1 MNLFFFYIFIEIF
14 ELKKLI
20 YFLIIF
26 FLLSCKNTK
35 QNLQAEHYYKNAK
48 LNSKEG
54 NSEVAFNFF
63 LKAKKEYLLTNDSL
77 GIGKS
82 LVNMAIIQCDK
93 SDFFGSIETSIEAL
107 PFLKKKDS
115 LTKIVLA
122 SNYNCMAIS
131 SSDLKNYDNATK
143 YYLKALEITD
153 NQENKAVYYNN
164 LGDNFLRQKNIEKA
178 IEYFSKA
185 LENKDSINFARSI
198 NNLAHA
204 KSLKNHN
211 YNPLS
216 DFHKSL
222 IIREKINDSL
232 SLNSSYATLSDYY
245 FSKNNDS
252 AFFYAKKMY
261 STASKIKSPD
271 DELNALK
278 KLIILDPKNYKEYF
292 ESFQSINDSL
302 QSLRNKAKNQF
313 ALVRYDAEK
322 EKVENAKNKI
332 KILNR
337 NIALSLSLLVII
349 IGILLF
355 RKRKNRLEKEKEI
368 LKQEKE
374 IEVKNTQI
382 KYSKK
387 IHDVVAN
394 GLYQTMVEVEN
405 QEELDKEKLLDKL
418 EKMYEES
425 RDIAHED
432 LNEQIEKEF
441 SVKLF
446 EMISS
451 YSSPQQKVLVIGNE
465 QNIWQ
470 NVSQNI
476 QSEIFYALRELMINM
491 KKHSQATLVSVKF
504 EKIEN
509 ILKIKYTDNGLGMG
523 NIENKKLSG
532 IKNTENR
539 IENIG
544 GDINFEKNLQ
554 KGLQVNISISIH

>member
-1 MNLFFFYIFIEIF
+1 M
-14 ELKKLI
+14 KKLI
-20 YFLIIF
+20 PLLFLTIIF
-26 FLLSCKNTK
+26 SCTKNTVEADSANNK
-35 QNLQAEHYYKNAK
+35 TYLKATDFRDTGEKDSAYIYYALAK
-48 LNSKEG
+48 DE
-54 NSEVAFNFF
+54 F
-63 LKAKKEYLLTNDSL
+63 LKINDSL
-77 GIGKS
+77 FMAKCLI
-82 LVNMAIIQCDK
+82 NMAIIQTDQG
-93 SDFFGSIETSIEAL
+93 DHFGGIETSLEAEKM
-107 PFLKKKDS
+107 LKKNDS
-115 LTKIVLA
+115 ITRQLKS
-122 SNYNCMAIS
+122 SNYNNLALAS
-131 SSDLKNYDNATK
+131 AKQENYKNAEK
-143 YYLKALEITD
+143 YYDLALQNSSEPESQYI
-153 NQENKAVYYNN
+153 YYNN
-164 LGDNFLRQKNIEKA
+164 IANNYLDLKDFGKAKEFYKKALKTEDSIAYARTLNNLGRCLFAENKNINVLN
-178 IEYFSKA
+178 YF
-185 LENKDSINFARSI
+185 LQ
-198 NNLAHA
+198 
-204 KSLKNHN
+204 SLK
-211 YNPLS
+211 
-216 DFHKSL
+216 
-222 IIREKINDSL
+222 IRESKQDYWG
-232 SLNSSYATLSDYY
+232 LNSSYATLADYY
-245 FSKNNDS
+245 KEKEPQK
-252 AFFYAKKMY
+252 ALFYAGKMY
-261 STASKIKSPD
+261 NIAQKIESPD
-271 DELNALK
+271 DRLEALE
-278 KLIILDPKNYKEYF
+278 KLITLEKSDHSKKYFSEY
-292 ESFQSINDSL
+292 QKLNDSL
-302 QSLRNKAKNQF
+302 QTARAKARNQF
-313 ALVRYDAEK
+313 ALIRYETEKAKTENIEK
-322 EKVENAKNKI
+322 ENYIFRQRVS
-332 KILNR
+332 
-337 NIALSLSLLVII
+337 IAFLVTGLLV
-349 IGILLF
+349 GLF
-355 RKRKNRLEKEKEI
+355 WYLRRKKRLE
-368 LKQEKE
+368 QEKE

-465 QNIWQ
+465 QTIWQ

-523 NIENKKLSG
+523 NAENKKLSG

-554 KGLQVNISISIH
+554 KGLQVNISIPIH

>member
-1 MNLFFFYIFIEIF
+1 M
-14 ELKKLI
+14 KKLI
-20 YFLIIF
+20 PLLFLTIIF
-26 FLLSCKNTK
+26 SCIKNTVESDS
-35 QNLQAEHYYKNAK
+35 AKNK
-48 LNSKEG
+48 TY
-54 NSEVAFNFF
+54 
-63 LKAKKEYLLTNDSL
+63 LKATDLRDAGEKDSAYIYYALAKDDFLNKNDS
-77 GIGKS
+77 IFVAKC
-82 LVNMAIIQCDK
+82 LVNMAIIQTEKGDN
-93 SDFFGSIETSIEAL
+93 FGGIETSLEAEKY
-107 PFLKKKDS
+107 LKKNDEITREIKS
-115 LTKIVLA
+115 
-122 SNYNCMAIS
+122 SNYNNLALAHVELKDYKKSEKYYFLALNQSNNSLSKLIFYNNIANNFL
-131 SSDLKNYDNATK
+131 DQKNYQSAKT
-143 YYLKALEITD
+143 YYKKALKTQD
-153 NQENKAVYYNN
+153 SLSYARALNN
-164 LGDNFLRQKNIEKA
+164 WGRCL
-178 IEYFSKA
+178 Y
-185 LENKDSINFARSI
+185 LENKNTKVLPYFQKALLIRTI
-198 NNLAHA
+198 
-204 KSLKNHN
+204 LKD
-211 YNPLS
+211 YWG
-216 DFHKSL
+216 
-222 IIREKINDSL
+222 
-232 SLNSSYATLSDYY
+232 LNSSYGTLADYY
-245 FSKNNDS
+245 KEINPLKSI
-252 AFFYAKKMY
+252 FYAKKMY
-261 STASKIKSPD
+261 EVALKIENPD
-271 DELNALK
+271 DRLEALE
-278 KLIILDPKNYKEYF
+278 KLIALEKSENSKKYFFEY
-292 ESFQSINDSL
+292 QKLNDSL
-302 QSLRNKAKNQF
+302 QTARAKARNQF
-313 ALVRYDAEK
+313 ALIRYETEKAKTENIEK
-322 EKVENAKNKI
+322 ENHIFRQKVA
-332 KILNR
+332 
-337 NIALSLSLLVII
+337 IAFLVTGLLV
-349 IGILLF
+349 GLF
-355 RKRKNRLEKEKEI
+355 WYLRRKKRLE
-368 LKQEKE
+368 QEKE

-432 LNEQIEKEF
+432 LNEQLEKEF

-523 NIENKKLSG
+523 NVGNKKLSG

-554 KGLQVNISISIH
+554 KGLQVNISIPIH

>member
-1 MNLFFFYIFIEIF
+1 MKRLLFFLAII
-14 ELKKLI
+14 LLI
-20 YFLIIF
+20 T
-26 FLLSCKNTK
+26 CKEKNE
-35 QNLQAEHYYKNAK
+35 NLQADLFYKNAK
-48 LNSKEG
+48 SALQNG
-54 NSEVAFNFF
+54 NSDAAFDFF
-63 LKAKKEYLLTNDSL
+63 LKAKNEYQITKDSL

-93 SDFFGSIETSIEAL
+93 SDYFGSLETSIEAL
-107 PFLKKKDS
+107 SFLKKKDS
-115 LTKIVLA
+115 ITKIVLA

-131 SSDLKNYDNATK
+131 SSDLKNYQDATK
-143 YYLKALEITD
+143 YYQKALELTD
-153 NQENKAVYYNN
+153 NQENQSVYYNN
-164 LGDNFLRQKNIEKA
+164 LGDNYLRQKNIKKA
-178 IEYFSKA
+178 IENFSKS
-185 LENKDSINFARSI
+185 LENSDSITYARTI
-198 NNLAHA
+198 NNLALA
-204 KSLKNHN
+204 KSIKNPN
-211 YNPLS
+211 FNPLP
-216 DFHKSL
+216 DFYQALK
-222 IIREKINDSL
+222 IREKINDPL

-245 FSKNNDS
+245 ISKNNDS
-252 AFFYAKKMY
+252 AIFYAKKMHE
-261 STASKIKSPD
+261 TASRIESPD
-271 DELNALK
+271 DQLNALK
-278 KLIILDPKNYKEYF
+278 KLIKLEPENSIKYF
-292 ESFQSINDSL
+292 EAYQRINDSL
-302 QSLRNKAKNQF
+302 QNIRNKAKNQF
-313 ALVRYDAEK
+313 ALIRYETEK
-322 EKVENAKNKI
+322 AKTENIQKENHIFRQKVA
-332 KILNR
+332 
-337 NIALSLSLLVII
+337 IAFLVTGLLV
-349 IGILLF
+349 GLF
-355 RKRKNRLEKEKEI
+355 WYLRRKKRLE
-368 LKQEKE
+368 QEKE

-432 LNEQIEKEF
+432 LNEQLEKEF

-470 NVSQNI
+470 NVSQNT

-504 EKIEN
+504 EKFEN

-523 NIENKKLSG
+523 NVGNKKLSG

-554 KGLQVNISISIH
+554 KGLQVNMSIPIH

>member
-1 MNLFFFYIFIEIF
+1 MFLTIIFSCTKNTLESDSAKNKTYLKATDLRDAGEKDSAYIYYALAKDDF
-14 ELKKLI
+14 LKKKDS
-20 YFLIIF
+20 IF
-26 FLLSCKNTK
+26 V
-35 QNLQAEHYYKNAK
+35 AK
-48 LNSKEG
+48 C
-54 NSEVAFNFF
+54 
-63 LKAKKEYLLTNDSL
+63 
-77 GIGKS
+77 
-82 LVNMAIIQCDK
+82 LVNMAIIQTEKGDN
-93 SDFFGSIETSIEAL
+93 FGGIETSLEAEKY
-107 PFLKKKDS
+107 LKKNDEITREIKS
-115 LTKIVLA
+115 
-122 SNYNCMAIS
+122 SNYNNLALAHVELKDYKKSEKYYFLALNQSNNSLSKLIFYNNIANNFL
-131 SSDLKNYDNATK
+131 DQKNYQSAKT
-143 YYLKALEITD
+143 YYKKALKTQD
-153 NQENKAVYYNN
+153 SLSYARALNN
-164 LGDNFLRQKNIEKA
+164 WGRCL
-178 IEYFSKA
+178 Y
-185 LENKDSINFARSI
+185 LENKNTKVLPYFQKALLIRTI
-198 NNLAHA
+198 
-204 KSLKNHN
+204 LKD
-211 YNPLS
+211 YWG
-216 DFHKSL
+216 
-222 IIREKINDSL
+222 
-232 SLNSSYATLSDYY
+232 LNSSYGTLADYY
-245 FSKNNDS
+245 KEINPLKSI
-252 AFFYAKKMY
+252 FYAKKMY
-261 STASKIKSPD
+261 EVALKIENPD
-271 DELNALK
+271 DRLEALE
-278 KLIILDPKNYKEYF
+278 KLIALEKSENSKKYFFEY
-292 ESFQSINDSL
+292 QKLNDSL
-302 QSLRNKAKNQF
+302 QTARAKARNQF
-313 ALVRYDAEK
+313 ALIRYETEKAKTENIEK
-322 EKVENAKNKI
+322 ENHIFRQKVA
-332 KILNR
+332 
-337 NIALSLSLLVII
+337 IAFLVTGLLV
-349 IGILLF
+349 GLF
-355 RKRKNRLEKEKEI
+355 WYLRRKKRLE
-368 LKQEKE
+368 QEKE

-432 LNEQIEKEF
+432 LNEQLEKEF

-523 NIENKKLSG
+523 NAENKKLSG

-554 KGLQVNISISIH
+554 KGLQVNISIPIH

>member
-1 MNLFFFYIFIEIF
+1 LFLTIIFSCTKNTLESDSAKNKTYLKATDLRDAGEKDSAYIYYALAKDDF
-14 ELKKLI
+14 LKKKDS
-20 YFLIIF
+20 IF
-26 FLLSCKNTK
+26 V
-35 QNLQAEHYYKNAK
+35 AK
-48 LNSKEG
+48 C
-54 NSEVAFNFF
+54 
-63 LKAKKEYLLTNDSL
+63 
-77 GIGKS
+77 
-82 LVNMAIIQCDK
+82 LVNMAIIQTEKGDN
-93 SDFFGSIETSIEAL
+93 FGGIETSLEAEKY
-107 PFLKKKDS
+107 LKKNDEITREIKS
-115 LTKIVLA
+115 
-122 SNYNCMAIS
+122 SNYNNLALAHVELKDYKKSEKYYFLALNQSNNSLSKLIFYNNIANNFL
-131 SSDLKNYDNATK
+131 DQKNYQSAKT
-143 YYLKALEITD
+143 YYKKALKTQD
-153 NQENKAVYYNN
+153 SLSYARALNN
-164 LGDNFLRQKNIEKA
+164 WGRCL
-178 IEYFSKA
+178 Y
-185 LENKDSINFARSI
+185 LENKNTKVLPYFQKALLIRTI
-198 NNLAHA
+198 
-204 KSLKNHN
+204 LKD
-211 YNPLS
+211 YWG
-216 DFHKSL
+216 
-222 IIREKINDSL
+222 
-232 SLNSSYATLSDYY
+232 LNSSYGTLADYY
-245 FSKNNDS
+245 KEINPLKSI
-252 AFFYAKKMY
+252 FYAKKMY
-261 STASKIKSPD
+261 EVALKIENPD
-271 DELNALK
+271 DRLEALE
-278 KLIILDPKNYKEYF
+278 KLIVLEKSENSKKYFFEY
-292 ESFQSINDSL
+292 QKLNDSL
-302 QSLRNKAKNQF
+302 QTARAKARNQF
-313 ALVRYDAEK
+313 ALIRYETEKAKTENIEK
-322 EKVENAKNKI
+322 ENHIFRQKVA
-332 KILNR
+332 
-337 NIALSLSLLVII
+337 IAFLVTGLLV
-349 IGILLF
+349 GLF
-355 RKRKNRLEKEKEI
+355 WYLRRKKRLE
-368 LKQEKE
+368 QEKE

-523 NIENKKLSG
+523 NAENKKLSG

-554 KGLQVNISISIH
+554 KGLHVNMSIPIH

>member
-1 MNLFFFYIFIEIF
+1 M
-14 ELKKLI
+14 KKLI
-20 YFLIIF
+20 PLLFLTIIFSCNKNAVESDSAKNKTYLKAANYRDAGEKDSAYIYYALAKDDFLKKNDSIFVAKCLVNLAIIQTEKGDNFGGIETSLEAEKYLKKNNEITREIKSSNYNNLALAHVELKDYKKSEKYYFLALNQSNNSLSKLIF
-26 FLLSCKNTK
+26 YNNIANNFLDQKNYQSAKTYYKKALKTQDSLSYARALNNWGRCLYLENKNTK
-35 QNLQAEHYYKNAK
+35 
-48 LNSKEG
+48 
-54 NSEVAFNFF
+54 V
-63 LKAKKEYLLTNDSL
+63 
-77 GIGKS
+77 
-82 LVNMAIIQCDK
+82 
-93 SDFFGSIETSIEAL
+93 L
-107 PFLKKKDS
+107 PYFQ
-115 LTKIVLA
+115 
-122 SNYNCMAIS
+122 
-131 SSDLKNYDNATK
+131 
-143 YYLKALEITD
+143 KALLIRTI
-153 NQENKAVYYNN
+153 
-164 LGDNFLRQKNIEKA
+164 L
-178 IEYFSKA
+178 
-185 LENKDSINFARSI
+185 KD
-198 NNLAHA
+198 
-204 KSLKNHN
+204 
-211 YNPLS
+211 YWG
-216 DFHKSL
+216 
-222 IIREKINDSL
+222 
-232 SLNSSYATLSDYY
+232 LNSSYGTLADYY
-245 FSKNNDS
+245 KEINPLKSI
-252 AFFYAKKMY
+252 FYAKKMY
-261 STASKIKSPD
+261 EVALKIENPD
-271 DELNALK
+271 DRLEALEQLITLEKSDHSK
-278 KLIILDPKNYKEYF
+278 KYFSEY
-292 ESFQSINDSL
+292 QKLNDSL
-302 QSLRNKAKNQF
+302 QTARAKARNQF
-313 ALVRYDAEK
+313 ALIRYETEKAKTENIEK
-322 EKVENAKNKI
+322 ENYIFRQRVA
-332 KILNR
+332 
-337 NIALSLSLLVII
+337 IAFLVTGLLV
-349 IGILLF
+349 GLF
-355 RKRKNRLEKEKEI
+355 WYLRRKKRLE
-368 LKQEKE
+368 QEKE

-523 NIENKKLSG
+523 NAENKKLSG

-554 KGLQVNISISIH
+554 KGLQVNISIPIH

>member
-1 MNLFFFYIFIEIF
+1 MFLTIIFSCTKNTLESDSAKNKTYLKATDLRDAGEKDSAYIYYALAKDDF
-14 ELKKLI
+14 LKKKDS
-20 YFLIIF
+20 IF
-26 FLLSCKNTK
+26 V
-35 QNLQAEHYYKNAK
+35 AK
-48 LNSKEG
+48 C
-54 NSEVAFNFF
+54 
-63 LKAKKEYLLTNDSL
+63 
-77 GIGKS
+77 
-82 LVNMAIIQCDK
+82 LVNMAIIQTEKGDN
-93 SDFFGSIETSIEAL
+93 FGGIETSLEAEKY
-107 PFLKKKDS
+107 LKKND
-115 LTKIVLA
+115 
-122 SNYNCMAIS
+122 
-131 SSDLKNYDNATK
+131 
-143 YYLKALEITD
+143 EITREIKSA
-153 NQENKAVYYNN
+153 NYNN
-164 LGDNFLRQKNIEKA
+164 LALAHVELKDYKKSEKYYFLALNQSNNSLSKLIFYNNIANNFLDQKNYQSAKTYYKKA
-178 IEYFSKA
+178 LKTQDSLSYA
-185 LENKDSINFARSI
+185 RALNNWGRCLYLENKNTKVLPYFQKALLIRTI
-198 NNLAHA
+198 
-204 KSLKNHN
+204 LKD
-211 YNPLS
+211 YWG
-216 DFHKSL
+216 
-222 IIREKINDSL
+222 
-232 SLNSSYATLSDYY
+232 LNSSYGTLADYY
-245 FSKNNDS
+245 KEINPLKSI
-252 AFFYAKKMY
+252 FYAKKMY
-261 STASKIKSPD
+261 EIALKIENPD
-271 DELNALK
+271 DRLEALE
-278 KLIILDPKNYKEYF
+278 KLIALEKSENSKKYFFEY
-292 ESFQSINDSL
+292 QKLNDSL
-302 QSLRNKAKNQF
+302 QTARAKARNQF
-313 ALVRYDAEK
+313 ALIRYETEKAKTENIEK
-322 EKVENAKNKI
+322 ENHIFRQKVA
-332 KILNR
+332 
-337 NIALSLSLLVII
+337 IAFLVTGLLV
-349 IGILLF
+349 GLF
-355 RKRKNRLEKEKEI
+355 WYLRRKKRLE
-368 LKQEKE
+368 QEKE

-432 LNEQIEKEF
+432 LNEQLEKEF

-554 KGLQVNISISIH
+554 KGLQVNISIPIH

>member
-1 MNLFFFYIFIEIF
+1 M
-14 ELKKLI
+14 KKLI
-20 YFLIIF
+20 PLLFLTIIF
-26 FLLSCKNTK
+26 SCTKNTLESDSAK
-35 QNLQAEHYYKNAK
+35 NKTYLKATDLRDAGEKDSAYIYYALAK
-48 LNSKEG
+48 DD
-54 NSEVAFNFF
+54 F
-63 LKAKKEYLLTNDSL
+63 LKKKDSIFVAKC
-77 GIGKS
+77 
-82 LVNMAIIQCDK
+82 LVNMAIIQTEKGDN
-93 SDFFGSIETSIEAL
+93 FGGIETSLEAEKY
-107 PFLKKKDS
+107 LKKNDEITREIKS
-115 LTKIVLA
+115 
-122 SNYNCMAIS
+122 SNYNNLALAHVELKDYKKSEKYYFLALNQSNNSLSKLIFYNNIANNFL
-131 SSDLKNYDNATK
+131 DQKNYQSAKT
-143 YYLKALEITD
+143 YYKKALKTQD
-153 NQENKAVYYNN
+153 SLSYARALNN
-164 LGDNFLRQKNIEKA
+164 WGRCL
-178 IEYFSKA
+178 Y
-185 LENKDSINFARSI
+185 LENKNTKVLPYFQKALLIRTI
-198 NNLAHA
+198 
-204 KSLKNHN
+204 LKD
-211 YNPLS
+211 YWG
-216 DFHKSL
+216 
-222 IIREKINDSL
+222 
-232 SLNSSYATLSDYY
+232 LNSSYGTLADYY
-245 FSKNNDS
+245 KEINPLKSI
-252 AFFYAKKMY
+252 FYAKKMY
-261 STASKIKSPD
+261 EVALKIENPD
-271 DELNALK
+271 DRLEALE
-278 KLIILDPKNYKEYF
+278 KLIALEKSENSKKYFFEY
-292 ESFQSINDSL
+292 QKLNDSL
-302 QSLRNKAKNQF
+302 QTARAKARNQF
-313 ALVRYDAEK
+313 ALIRYETEKAKTENIEK
-322 EKVENAKNKI
+322 ENHIFRQKVA
-332 KILNR
+332 
-337 NIALSLSLLVII
+337 IAFLVTGLLV
-349 IGILLF
+349 GLF
-355 RKRKNRLEKEKEI
+355 WYLRRKKRLE
-368 LKQEKE
+368 QEKE

-432 LNEQIEKEF
+432 LNEQLEKEF

-523 NIENKKLSG
+523 NAENKKLSG

-554 KGLQVNISISIH
+554 KGLQVNISIPIH

>member
-1 MNLFFFYIFIEIF
+1 MKICHSSV
-14 ELKKLI
+14 
-20 YFLIIF
+20 F
-26 FLLSCKNTK
+26 FLFLLLLLACT
-35 QNLQAEHYYKNAK
+35 Q
-48 LNSKEG
+48 SKEEKSSNAPHQG
-54 NSEVAFNFF
+54 DQYYA
-63 LKAKKEYLLTNDSL
+63 L
-77 GIGKS
+77 GEKFY
-82 LVNMAIIQCDK
+82 A
-93 SDFFGSIETSIEAL
+93 
-107 PFLKKKDS
+107 
-115 LTKIVLA
+115 
-122 SNYNCMAIS
+122 
-131 SSDLKNYDNATK
+131 KNYDSSYINFN
-143 YYLKALEITD
+143 KALQT
-153 NQENKAVYYNN
+153 YT
-164 LGDNFLRQKNIEKA
+164 F
-178 IEYFSKA
+178 
-185 LENKDSINFARSI
+185 NKDSINSSRSLI
-198 NNLAHA
+198 YLSIIQTIKGDYSGSELSAVEALNFLENKQNKDVKNLKTSIYNQIAINKEYQKDYYASINWYKKAITENNNQTDQLNLKNNLAVA
-204 KSLKNHN
+204 LYESDQYNASIKILDSLRQNTVLKNNNPLKAAIIDNLTYAKFLKNKN
-211 YNPLS
+211 YNAEKELLEALKIRINENDLWGQNASYSHLS
-216 DFHKSL
+216 EYF
-222 IIREKINDSL
+222 EK
-232 SLNSSYATLSDYY
+232 
-245 FSKNNDS
+245 KNNQN
-252 AFFYAKKMY
+252 AIFYAYKMLENAKKLN
-261 STASKIKSPD
+261 SPD
-271 DELNALK
+271 DRLEALE
-278 KLIILDPKNYKEYF
+278 KLIALEESENSKKYFFEY
-292 ESFQSINDSL
+292 QKLNDSL
-302 QSLRNKAKNQF
+302 QTARSKARNQF
-313 ALVRYDAEK
+313 ALIRYGTEKAKTENIEK
-322 EKVENAKNKI
+322 ENHIFRQKVA
-332 KILNR
+332 
-337 NIALSLSLLVII
+337 IAFLVTGLLV
-349 IGILLF
+349 GLF
-355 RKRKNRLEKEKEI
+355 WYLRRKKRLE
-368 LKQEKE
+368 QEKE

-491 KKHSQATLVSVKF
+491 KKHSQATLVSVKL

-523 NIENKKLSG
+523 NVENKKLSG

-554 KGLQVNISISIH
+554 KGLHVNISIPIH

>member
-1 MNLFFFYIFIEIF
+1 M
-14 ELKKLI
+14 KKLI
-20 YFLIIF
+20 PLLFLTIIF
-26 FLLSCKNTK
+26 SCN
-35 QNLQAEHYYKNAK
+35 KNAVESDSAK
-48 LNSKEG
+48 NKTYLKAANYRDAGEKDSAYIYYALAKDD
-54 NSEVAFNFF
+54 F
-63 LKAKKEYLLTNDSL
+63 LKKKDSIFVAKC
-77 GIGKS
+77 
-82 LVNMAIIQCDK
+82 LVNMAIIQTEKGDN
-93 SDFFGSIETSIEAL
+93 FGGIETSLEAEKY
-107 PFLKKKDS
+107 LKKNDEITREIKS
-115 LTKIVLA
+115 
-122 SNYNCMAIS
+122 SNYNNLALAHVELKDYKKSEKYYFLALNQSNNSLSKLIFYNNIANNFL
-131 SSDLKNYDNATK
+131 DQKNYQSAKT
-143 YYLKALEITD
+143 YYKKALKTQD
-153 NQENKAVYYNN
+153 SLSYARALNN
-164 LGDNFLRQKNIEKA
+164 WGRCL
-178 IEYFSKA
+178 Y
-185 LENKDSINFARSI
+185 LENKNTKVLPYFQKALLIRTI
-198 NNLAHA
+198 
-204 KSLKNHN
+204 LKD
-211 YNPLS
+211 YWG
-216 DFHKSL
+216 
-222 IIREKINDSL
+222 
-232 SLNSSYATLSDYY
+232 LNSSYGTLADYY
-245 FSKNNDS
+245 KEINPLKSI
-252 AFFYAKKMY
+252 FYAKKMY
-261 STASKIKSPD
+261 EVALKIENPD
-271 DELNALK
+271 DRLEALE
-278 KLIILDPKNYKEYF
+278 KLIALEKSENSKNFFFEY
-292 ESFQSINDSL
+292 QKLNDSL
-302 QSLRNKAKNQF
+302 QTARAKARNQF
-313 ALVRYDAEK
+313 ALIRYETEKAKTENIEK
-322 EKVENAKNKI
+322 ENHIFRQEVA
-332 KILNR
+332 
-337 NIALSLSLLVII
+337 IAFLVTGLLV
-349 IGILLF
+349 GLF
-355 RKRKNRLEKEKEI
+355 WYLRRKKRLE
-368 LKQEKE
+368 QEKE

-425 RDIAHED
+425 RDIAHQD
-432 LNEQIEKEF
+432 INKQIKKEF

-554 KGLQVNISISIH
+554 KGLQVNISIPIH

>member
-1 MNLFFFYIFIEIF
+1 MFLTIIFSCTKNTLESDSAKNKTYLKATDLRDAGEKDSAYIYYALAKDDF
-14 ELKKLI
+14 LKKKDS
-20 YFLIIF
+20 IF
-26 FLLSCKNTK
+26 V
-35 QNLQAEHYYKNAK
+35 AK
-48 LNSKEG
+48 C
-54 NSEVAFNFF
+54 
-63 LKAKKEYLLTNDSL
+63 
-77 GIGKS
+77 
-82 LVNMAIIQCDK
+82 LVNMAIIQTEKGDN
-93 SDFFGSIETSIEAL
+93 FGGIETSLEAEKY
-107 PFLKKKDS
+107 LKKNDEITREIKS
-115 LTKIVLA
+115 
-122 SNYNCMAIS
+122 SNYNNLALAHVELKDYKKSEKYYFLALNQSNNSLSKLIFYNNIANNFL
-131 SSDLKNYDNATK
+131 DQKNYQSAKT
-143 YYLKALEITD
+143 YYKKALKTQD
-153 NQENKAVYYNN
+153 SLSYARALNN
-164 LGDNFLRQKNIEKA
+164 WGRCL
-178 IEYFSKA
+178 Y
-185 LENKDSINFARSI
+185 LENKNTKVLPYFQKALLIRTI
-198 NNLAHA
+198 
-204 KSLKNHN
+204 LKD
-211 YNPLS
+211 YWG
-216 DFHKSL
+216 
-222 IIREKINDSL
+222 
-232 SLNSSYATLSDYY
+232 LNSSYGTLADYY
-245 FSKNNDS
+245 KEINPLKSI
-252 AFFYAKKMY
+252 FYAKKMY
-261 STASKIKSPD
+261 EVALKIENPD
-271 DELNALK
+271 DRLEALE
-278 KLIILDPKNYKEYF
+278 KLIALEKSENSKKYFFEY
-292 ESFQSINDSL
+292 QKLNDSL
-302 QSLRNKAKNQF
+302 QTARAKARNQF
-313 ALVRYDAEK
+313 ALIRYETEKAKTENIEK
-322 EKVENAKNKI
+322 ENHIFRQKVA
-332 KILNR
+332 
-337 NIALSLSLLVII
+337 IAFLVTGLLV
-349 IGILLF
+349 GLF
-355 RKRKNRLEKEKEI
+355 WYLRRKKRLE
-368 LKQEKE
+368 QEKE

-432 LNEQIEKEF
+432 INKQIKKEF

-523 NIENKKLSG
+523 NAENKKLSG

-554 KGLQVNISISIH
+554 KGLQVNISIPIH